1 MHSNKT
7 LQDKE
12 MDRIF
17 NAVFRLAYF
26 SNQLLLRAD
35 FRGVF
40 IQVTILQLI
49 INYQSRKTVTYSQI
63 CGSYMKPMIDNVFT
77 IFL

>member
-7 LQDKE
+7 LQGKE

-26 SNQLLLRAD
+26 PNQLLLRAD

-40 IQVTILQLI
+40 IQVTISQLI
-49 INYQSRKTVTYSQI
+49 INYQSRQIVTYSQI
-63 CGSYMKPMIDNVFT
+63 CGSYMMLMFDNVFT